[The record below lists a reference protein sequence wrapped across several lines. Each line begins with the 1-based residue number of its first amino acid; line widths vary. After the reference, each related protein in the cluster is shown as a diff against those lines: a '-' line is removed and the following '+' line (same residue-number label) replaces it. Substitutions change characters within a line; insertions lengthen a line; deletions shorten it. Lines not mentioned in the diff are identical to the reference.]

1 MCPLRC
7 KLPHVTRRNRSPMRP
22 VPAVGAAERVRAL
35 SLPGYTDGAWGYD
48 PTGRCYLAEL
58 WLDGTPTDRRPT
70 FRLTADTPE
79 QLGDLIAEFT
89 FHSRPAVRTAMN
101 AHTATHQG

>member
-1 MCPLRC
+1 
-7 KLPHVTRRNRSPMRP
+7 MRP
-22 VPAVGAAERVRAL
+22 VPVIDTAARVRSL
-35 SLPGYTDGAWGYD
+35 SLPGYTEGAWGCD
-48 PTGRCYLAEL
+48 PTDRSYVAEL

-89 FHSRPAVRTAMN
+89 FHSRTAVRAAMTAD
-101 AHTATHQG
+101 TPTRRR

>member
-1 MCPLRC
+1 
-7 KLPHVTRRNRSPMRP
+7 MRP
-22 VPAVGAAERVRAL
+22 VPVVDTADRVRTL
-35 SLPGYTDGAWGYD
+35 SLPGYTEAWGYD

-70 FRLTADTPE
+70 FRLTADTPA

-89 FHSRPAVRTAMN
+89 YHSRPAVRAAMTTHTPTARR
-101 AHTATHQG
+101 